1 MTTLFMTIV
10 GIIAAILTLWLVVIP
25 VDLVAGAFTAF
36 RHGGRDGKGPN
47 RLS

>member
-1 MTTLFMTIV
+1 MTTLFLTIA

-25 VDLVAGAFTAF
+25 VDVVAGAFTAL
-36 RHGGRDGKGPN
+36 RQGDRDGKGPN